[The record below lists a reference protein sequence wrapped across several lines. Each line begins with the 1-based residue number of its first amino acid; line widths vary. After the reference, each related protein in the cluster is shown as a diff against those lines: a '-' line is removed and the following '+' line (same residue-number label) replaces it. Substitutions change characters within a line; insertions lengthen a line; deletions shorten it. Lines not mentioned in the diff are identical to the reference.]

1 MDLSSLD
8 IFEAVAE
15 QGSVTRAA
23 ALLGRVPSNVTNRIQ
38 QLEADVQVSLFS
50 RTGRKMALT
59 EEGVTF
65 RHYAQRMRE
74 LATEARQALRAV
86 RPSGRLALGTMESTA
101 VSRLPNVLTR
111 YRRLFPQVSL
121 QLELGA
127 SQDLV
132 HDVCA
137 GILDCALVARP
148 PQNASDVSLAD
159 LDQLFAQTVFCE
171 ELLIVLPSTHQ
182 EIRSPHDLQTCTLV
196 ALEPSCSYRRIAA
209 AWGSAALTKTI
220 EVSSYHAI
228 LASVAAGDTAGVMPR
243 SVYERLQWP
252 TKPVLY
258 SLGWVD
264 TLFIRRK
271 SVTNLPVDALGEL
284 LLTG

>member
-23 ALLGRVPSNVTNRIQ
+23 TVLGRVPSNVTSRIQ
-38 QLEADVQVSLFS
+38 QLEADIQVSLFS
-50 RTGRKMALT
+50 RKGRKMALT
-59 EEGVTF
+59 EEGETF
-65 RHYAQRMRE
+65 RHYAQRLRE
-74 LATEARQALRAV
+74 LATEARQALRTV

-101 VSRLPNVLTR
+101 VSRLPDVLAR
-111 YRRLFPQVSL
+111 YRNLFPEVSL
-121 QLELGA
+121 QLEMGA

-132 HDVCA
+132 RDVCA
-137 GILDCALVARP
+137 GTLDCALVARP
-148 PQNASDVSLAD
+148 PEDVTNVALTD
-159 LDQLFAQTVFCE
+159 LDLLLAEKVFSE

-182 EIRSPHDLQTCTLV
+182 QVRSRDDLQTSTLV
-196 ALEPSCSYRRIAA
+196 ALEPTCTYRRIAT
-209 AWGSAALTKTI
+209 AWGSEAFTRTI

-228 LASVAAGDTAGVMPR
+228 LASVAAGESAGVMPR

-252 TKPVLY
+252 VEPVLH

-264 TLFIRRK
+264 TLFVRRR
-271 SVTNLPVDALGEL
+271 SVPAPPVEALGEML
-284 LLTG
+284 LAS